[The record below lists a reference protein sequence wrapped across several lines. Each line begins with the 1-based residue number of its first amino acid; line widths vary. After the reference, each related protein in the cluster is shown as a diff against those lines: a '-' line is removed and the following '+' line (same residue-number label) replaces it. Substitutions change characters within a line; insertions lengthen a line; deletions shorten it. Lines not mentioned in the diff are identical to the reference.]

1 MRDLL
6 RPMLPM
12 VVVLAIPI
20 VPFLIFGQ
28 HRVEKQLDDWRKDP
42 PPALYVS
49 AAVVALLA
57 SDIFL
62 PIPSSAVSTLAG
74 WQLGAVGGS
83 LAAWAG
89 MSLGAAIGFALA
101 RWFGQPAVAWLTRAG
116 DLERTRVLAE
126 RFGPALLI
134 LGRGVPVLAEATVL
148 LLGMHGLAWRRFL
161 PPVLLANLIL
171 AIAYAVF
178 GEIAGNQQWLPLAIG
193 VSIALPV
200 LMVAAFKL
208 IATDRPPQKDVE
220 PLPRETQKATK
231 R

>member
-1 MRDLL
+1 MII
-6 RPMLPM
+6 
-12 VVVLAIPI
+12 VLAIPI
-20 VPFLIFGQ
+20 VPFLLFGQ
-28 HRVEKQLDDWRKDP
+28 ERVERQLQDWRERP
-42 PPALYVS
+42 PPPVYVA
-49 AAVVALLA
+49 AAVIALLA

-83 LAAWAG
+83 LSAWAG
-89 MSLGAAIGFALA
+89 MSLGAVTGFALA
-101 RWFGQPAVAWLTRAG
+101 RWLGHPVVAWLTRER
-116 DLERTRVLAE
+116 DLERTRRLAE

-148 LLGMHGLAWRRFL
+148 LVGMHALAWRRFL
-161 PPVLLANLIL
+161 PPVLLANLGL

-178 GEIAGNQQWLPLAIG
+178 GEIAGRHQWLPLALG

-208 IATDRPPQKDVE
+208 IARDN
-220 PLPRETQKATK
+220 PRDPKSTMSP
-231 R
+231 